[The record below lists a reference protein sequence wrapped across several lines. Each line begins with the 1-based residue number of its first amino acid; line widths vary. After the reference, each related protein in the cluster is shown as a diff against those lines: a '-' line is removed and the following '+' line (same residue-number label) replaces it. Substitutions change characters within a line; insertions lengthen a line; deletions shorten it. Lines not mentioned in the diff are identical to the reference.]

1 MLVLFSDDGKVRA
14 RALLWEGIKEFNT
27 DSEWKFM
34 DRIYTIYDH
43 DVNIFKK
50 WAKENGYLTKWEQ
63 SAKSEIFVDIDDKPV
78 TKQLYINLE
87 KHNLSWYPYLDTFKY
102 YNIFEGRF
110 SNSQNLNYQYTLVQ
124 SSGLVER
131 EREEELDEEYD
142 DGDDW

>member
-1 MLVLFSDDGKVRA
+1 M
-14 RALLWEGIKEFNT
+14 
-27 DSEWKFM
+27 
-34 DRIYTIYDH
+34 
-43 DVNIFKK
+43 
-50 WAKENGYLTKWEQ
+50 
-63 SAKSEIFVDIDDKPV
+63 